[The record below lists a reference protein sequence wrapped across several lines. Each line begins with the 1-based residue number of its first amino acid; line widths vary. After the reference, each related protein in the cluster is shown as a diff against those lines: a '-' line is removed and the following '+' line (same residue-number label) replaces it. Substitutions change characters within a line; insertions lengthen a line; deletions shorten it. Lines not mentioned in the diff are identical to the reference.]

1 MEIELKIVIF
11 SILNFALLA
20 FLLTKFLYKPVRKM
34 MDSRQEMINDAL
46 DQAESARAEVAATG
60 ETIKANMAKARLDA
74 EAILDAAHQQAE
86 QDKAAI
92 MAEAQAQAEAFTAQA
107 RQQIAEEKE
116 QAMLELRTQI
126 TDLAIMIAEKALDG
140 KLTEQQEKAL
150 IANYTEEAG
159 R

>member
-46 DQAESARAEVAATG
+46 DQAEAARAEVAATG

>member
-1 MEIELKIVIF
+1 MEIELKVVIF

-34 MDSRQEMINDAL
+34 LDSRQEMINDAL
-46 DQAESARAEVAATG
+46 DQAEAARAEVAATG